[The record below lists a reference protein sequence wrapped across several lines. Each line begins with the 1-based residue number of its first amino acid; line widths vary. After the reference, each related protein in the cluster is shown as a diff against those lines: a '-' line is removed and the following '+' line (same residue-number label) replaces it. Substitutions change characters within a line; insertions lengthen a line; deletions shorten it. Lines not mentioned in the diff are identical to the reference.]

1 MNVLFFLK
9 ERTNFIRQFYTTT
22 SGPYNELIRKN
33 VEGEE
38 PFVSQSWDD
47 EGEFYP
53 EWKEAQDSLHI
64 IGSSC
69 VSMLSAALKLYLESW
84 EREAVGIVSKDP
96 EREKLDMEYKKYWE
110 NRKREFKRGPLY
122 GYMYSFAQHLSI
134 YFETYPGNLSML
146 EEIIL
151 ARNKFQHLPSITGFE
166 TSYNDSDLKKLKNN
180 PFFLN
185 EVELNSIGDIDEE
198 NLFWLKWLNLDISQE
213 QLFTAISQVE
223 CFAVWLDSE
232 IKTAKHWAI

>member
-22 SGPYNELIRKN
+22 SAPYNELIRKN

-53 EWKEAQDSLHI
+53 EWKEAQDSLHV
-64 IGSSC
+64 IGSLC
-69 VSMLSAALKLYLESW
+69 VSMLSAALKLYLGSW
-84 EREAVGIVSKDP
+84 EEEAIGIVSKGSA
-96 EREKLDMEYKKYWE
+96 REQSAEEYKKYCK
-110 NRKREFKRGPLY
+110 NRKREFDKSWLY
-122 GYMYSFAQHLSI
+122 GYMWSFSQHLGI
-134 YFETYPGNLSML
+134 NFEAYPGNVVML

-151 ARNKFQHLPSITGFE
+151 ARNKFQHLPSITSFE
-166 TSYNDSDLKKLKNN
+166 TYYNDSDLRKLKNN

-185 EVELNSIGDIDEE
+185 DEELNHIGDIDEE
-198 NLFWLKWLNLDISQE
+198 NQFWLKWLNLNISQE